1 MNKLKIAVVIPTFK
15 NHLPYLMR
23 CLNSIQNQTRLP
35 DIVCIS
41 ASSCVTEDL
50 PNLIE
55 YKFPIRFTC
64 SENKQ
69 NAAFNRN
76 KASELLKEIDEINII
91 SFFDSDDEMLP
102 NRLEFIEKSF
112 IESNTDLVVHN
123 YIPIYNKAVIPNQKI
138 FNYASYTDACF
149 PDKSGIKIE
158 IKPEIASRSKSFA
171 LGHCSVKYNLWLY
184 FPFNSSP
191 EYLYREDASFCRTI
205 IEKGFTGSYID
216 CELSIYHNYEK

>member
-1 MNKLKIAVVIPTFK
+1 MNKLKIAVVIPTYK
-15 NHLPYLMR
+15 NHLPFLIR

-35 DIVCIS
+35 DIVCFS
-41 ASSCVTEDL
+41 ASSCENNDI
-50 PNLIE
+50 PNLDSF
-55 YKFPIRFTC
+55 KFQIRFVC

-76 KASELLKEIDEINII
+76 KAAQLLKEVDSIDII

-123 YIPIYNKAVIPNQKI
+123 YIPIYKKSIIPNQK
-138 FNYASYTDACF
+138 FFDYTSYSDACF

-158 IKPEIASRSKSFA
+158 IRPEIKSRSKSFA

-216 CELSIYHNYEK
+216 CELSIYHNYDK